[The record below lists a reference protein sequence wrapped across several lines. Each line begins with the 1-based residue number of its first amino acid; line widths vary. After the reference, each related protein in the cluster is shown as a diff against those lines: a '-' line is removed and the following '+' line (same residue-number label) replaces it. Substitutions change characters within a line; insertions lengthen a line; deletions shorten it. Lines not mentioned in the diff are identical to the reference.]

1 MILKQIENFFPN
13 LDHILPEIKKIPLY
27 TKEEYIKVTD
37 DRNNNWPGRRSLAF
51 QIHYPILWHYINNL
65 FLQKNILTT
74 PHEVST
80 YLHLKLASDGEKDW
94 IHKDASHKL
103 AALIYISETNFDSGT
118 YLYGEN
124 KNLINDIKFVK
135 NRLIMYSGNYNHMGY
150 GHHGTDINNGRL
162 TINLFIKDAT

>member
-65 FLQKNILTT
+65 
-74 PHEVST
+74 
-80 YLHLKLASDGEKDW
+80 
-94 IHKDASHKL
+94 
-103 AALIYISETNFDSGT
+103 
-118 YLYGEN
+118 
-124 KNLINDIKFVK
+124 
-135 NRLIMYSGNYNHMGY
+135 
-150 GHHGTDINNGRL
+150 
-162 TINLFIKDAT
+162 